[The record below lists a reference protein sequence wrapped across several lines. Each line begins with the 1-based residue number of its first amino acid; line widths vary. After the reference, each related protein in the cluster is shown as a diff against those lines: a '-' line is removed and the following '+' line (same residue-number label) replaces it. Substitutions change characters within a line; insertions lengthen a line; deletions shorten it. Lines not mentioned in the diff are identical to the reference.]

1 MLEFLISK
9 NVEIVFFDQY
19 DKKIFSLVLKK
30 NFEII
35 FRKYIIE
42 SYVKK
47 GTTIHVE
54 KIEEEKK
61 FKKKFKRWSIS
72 WNGLAGI
79 DKQKF
84 IESLL
89 IETSSDNNFYNINLC
104 GDLLFNIKKTN
115 QIIKSFKTNLTIF
128 GQYI

>member
-19 DKKIFSLVLKK
+19 DKKIFSFVLKK
-30 NFEII
+30 NFEIL
-35 FRKYIIE
+35 FRKYTIE
-42 SYVKK
+42 SYIKK
-47 GTTIHVE
+47 GKTIHVE
-54 KIEEEKK
+54 KIEEKRI
-61 FKKKFKRWSIS
+61 KKKFKRWSIS
-72 WNGLAGI
+72 WNGLVGV

-89 IETSSDNNFYNINLC
+89 IETSSDNNFYNINLF

-115 QIIKSFKTNLTIF
+115 QIIKTFKTNHTIF
-128 GQYI
+128 GKYI